1 MTAGFDNVSR
11 AGMVGDEHG
20 WTTLHTLQDFLKTRG
35 IGFDRALLTGNHLY
49 QALLAKQKAD
59 AREDLPPVTKPLVS
73 WAIEQREL
81 KLDIDLEWGGPNG
94 TPVVPEKFKSCD
106 QLVPA
111 YQQVLK
117 DGGIGELRRVIK
129 CDVVEAVQAE
139 VRAEVRRRLAK
150 LQERLLNQIQ
160 NAKEGG
166 HMRPQDLIRAAEWGA
181 AIGAGVIEPL
191 RRQPNIY
198 EQPAQSIMSKLKGH
212 LDKVVLADL
221 PMNKADSMHKGYC
234 GQLVNL
240 ALYEA
245 ATQVKAIY
253 DKGKELFQ
261 EAAQGQKQLESG
273 VANHRDPVAWWRTI
287 IEAEREELN
296 DRPMHA
302 WYASIFQGF
311 LDQSLKFEG
320 DDASFPAEG
329 YRFLMGRKIDSL
341 VFAFVTAVL
350 EHLVKTLEP
359 IRDTLQALGANPAN
373 VNPVDDR
380 VFDELIAGLDA
391 PLPPSPAGPVVAGT
405 VPVHRGPT
413 P

>member
-94 TPVVPEKFKSCD
+94 TPVIPEKFKSCD

-166 HMRPQDLIRAAEWGA
+166 HMRPQDLTRAAEWGA
-181 AIGAGVIEPL
+181 AIA
-191 RRQPNIY
+191 R
-198 EQPAQSIMSKLKGH
+198 
-212 LDKVVLADL
+212 
-221 PMNKADSMHKGYC
+221 
-234 GQLVNL
+234 
-240 ALYEA
+240 
-245 ATQVKAIY
+245 
-253 DKGKELFQ
+253 
-261 EAAQGQKQLESG
+261 
-273 VANHRDPVAWWRTI
+273 
-287 IEAEREELN
+287 
-296 DRPMHA
+296 
-302 WYASIFQGF
+302 AS
-311 LDQSLKFEG
+311 S
-320 DDASFPAEG
+320 SPSPPAE
-329 YRFLMGRKIDSL
+329 
-341 VFAFVTAVL
+341 
-350 EHLVKTLEP
+350 HL
-359 IRDTLQALGANPAN
+359 RA
-373 VNPVDDR
+373 
-380 VFDELIAGLDA
+380 
-391 PLPPSPAGPVVAGT
+391 AGPVDHDQAQ
-405 VPVHRGPT
+405 GP
-413 P
+413 PRQSRARRSADE